1 MDSLGPLNIFVQVAD
16 AGSFTL
22 AGRRLSISSS
32 AVSKAVARLE
42 QKLGVHLFQRSTR
55 AITLTAEGACFL
67 ERCRRIFEELERAE
81 SDFSKVRGKP
91 SGRLKI
97 SVPLMAVLSIP
108 KLTEFRNTYPDI
120 QLEID
125 CSDRLVNVIDEGF
138 DAVIR
143 TGEPHDSTL
152 IGRKVGSFRLLIV
165 GAPDYLR
172 RRGTPMRPEDLA
184 THDCIYYRLPATGKL
199 QDWALGCTVEADWQ
213 PGAAMVVNTL
223 EPQLRLAEAGMGLAS
238 IPDIAIQEQLASGA
252 LVPVLQDHCREI
264 PFYILWPSSR
274 FMTPRLRAFVDFV
287 IADKEPAKP
296 VAWGR

>member
-1 MDSLGPLNIFVQVAD
+1 MDRLGPLNIFMQVAD

-67 ERCRRIFEELERAE
+67 ERCRRIFDELEQAE

-97 SVPLMAVLSIP
+97 SVPLMAVLSVP
-108 KLTEFRNTYPDI
+108 KLIEFRDTYPDI
-120 QLEID
+120 HLEID
-125 CSDRLVNVIDEGF
+125 CSDRLVDVIDEGF

-143 TGEPHDSTL
+143 TGEPRDSTL
-152 IGRKVGSFRLLIV
+152 IGRKVGSFRLQIV
-165 GAPDYLR
+165 GSPDYLR
-172 RRGTPMRPEDLA
+172 RRGKPSRPEDLVA
-184 THDCIYYRLPATGKL
+184 HDCIYYRLPATGKL
-199 QDWALGCTVEADWQ
+199 QEWPGCRIATDGE
-213 PGAAMVVNTL
+213 PGTAAMVVNTL

-238 IPDIAIQEQLASGA
+238 LPDIAIKEQLASGV
-252 LVPVLQDHCREI
+252 LVPVLQDYCREI
-264 PFYILWPSSR
+264 PFHILWPASR
-274 FMTPRLRAFVDFV
+274 YMTPRLRAFIDFV
-287 IADKEPAKP
+287 
-296 VAWGR
+296 VAENEGPKLGR